1 MPVDAKQIDTLAQ
14 TIADARRTN
23 QPMDVAGAIGALSEA
38 DAYTVQFAVHDKIC
52 AGGKDKVAGW
62 KVALTL
68 PHQYEPLRLSG
79 PVFACIYQSGIR
91 QSGAVFEEG
100 YPLKPGIEPELVA
113 RIAKDAPASG
123 TPYTADSIVAHVAAL
138 HCGMELVDNRYVDVT
153 KMTGPGRIADN
164 VLQAACVIGPEV
176 KDWPKLDF
184 PNLRGRSL
192 LDGKELAKGP
202 GSAVM
207 GSALI
212 SLAWLA
218 NTLNKHGKM
227 LKAGDVIL
235 TGSVH
240 PPAFLPGKGVAR
252 TEFVGLGGTEVT
264 IR

>member
-1 MPVDAKQIDTLAQ
+1 MDAQQIDALAQ
-14 TIADARRTN
+14 TIADARRARK
-23 QPMDVAGAIGALSEA
+23 PMDVVAAIGSLSEA
-38 DAYTVQFAVHDKIC
+38 DAYKVQFAVHDKIC
-52 AGGKDKVAGW
+52 AGGADQVAGW

-68 PHQYEPLRLSG
+68 PPQYEPLKPSG
-79 PVFACIYQSGIR
+79 PVFACIHQSGIKP
-91 QSGAVFEEG
+91 SGTVYEPG

-113 RIAKDAPASG
+113 RIATDAPAG
-123 TPYTADSIVAHVAAL
+123 GAPHTADSIRSHIAAL
-138 HCGMELVDNRYVDVT
+138 HCGMELVDNRYADVT

-164 VLQAACVIGPEV
+164 VLQAACVAGPEV
-176 KDWPKLDF
+176 RDWRTLDF
-184 PNLRGRSL
+184 PNLKGRSL
-192 LDGKELAKGP
+192 LDGKELASGP

-227 LKAGDVIL
+227 LKAGDHVL

-252 TEFVGLGGTEVT
+252 TEFEGLGGTEVT
-264 IR
+264 IK

>member
-1 MPVDAKQIDTLAQ
+1 MPVDAKQIDALAQ
-14 TIADARRTN
+14 TIADARRSKK
-23 QPMDVAGAIGALSEA
+23 PMDVSAAIGDLSEA
-38 DAYTVQFAVHDKIC
+38 DAYKVQFAVHDKIC
-52 AGGKDKVAGW
+52 AGGADKVAGW

-68 PHQYEPLRLSG
+68 PHQYEPLKLSG
-79 PVFACIYQSGIR
+79 PVFACIYGSGVKQSGVAYD
-91 QSGAVFEEG
+91 SG

-113 RIAKDAPASG
+113 RISKDAPAG
-123 TPYTADSIVAHVAAL
+123 GNYTADSIRAHVAAL
-138 HCGMELVDNRYVDVT
+138 HCGMELVDNRYVDAG

-164 VLQAACVIGPEV
+164 VLQAACVVGPEV
-176 KDWPKLDF
+176 KDWQKLDF
-184 PNLRGRSL
+184 PNLKGRSL
-192 LDGKELAKGP
+192 LDGKELASGP

-227 LKAGDVIL
+227 LRAGDVVL

-252 TEFVGLGGTEVT
+252 TEFEGLGGTDVT
-264 IR
+264 LK

>member
-1 MPVDAKQIDTLAQ
+1 VDAQQIDALAQ

-23 QPMDVAGAIGALSEA
+23 KPMDVAGAIGSLSEA
-38 DAYTVQFAVHDKIC
+38 DAYKVQFAIHDKIC
-52 AGGKDKVAGW
+52 AGGADKVAGW

-68 PHQYEPLRLSG
+68 PNQYEPLKLSG
-79 PVFACIYQSGIR
+79 PVFACIYQSGVK
-91 QSGAVFEEG
+91 QSGTAFGPG

-113 RIAKDAPASG
+113 RIAKDAPAGS
-123 TPYTADSIVAHVAAL
+123 TPYTADSIRAHVASL
-138 HCGMELVDNRYVDVT
+138 SCGMELVDNRYVDVI

-164 VLQAACVIGPEV
+164 VLQAACVIGTEV
-176 KDWPKLDF
+176 KDWQKLDF
-184 PNLRGRSL
+184 PNLKGRSL
-192 LDGKELAKGP
+192 LDGKELASGP

-218 NTLNKHGKM
+218 NALNKHGKM

-252 TEFVGLGGTEVT
+252 TEFEGLGGTEIT